1 MGNMMMRKSRFVSA
15 LAVTGLIG
23 CMAPAVLAAET
34 ITVASW
40 GGSYQE
46 AQSKAFF
53 KPTAE
58 ALGMTIKEDTTN
70 GLDDVRLQVTGNAV
84 KWDLVELGADECAR
98 GTKEGLFE
106 KLDYGQI
113 DSSGIDPNLVH
124 DDWVGITYYSVILV
138 YNTDVFG
145 KNGPKTWADFWNVEK
160 FPGRRALGGAFAT
173 ETLTVAAIADGVP
186 LDKVYPLDIDRA
198 LKSVD
203 KIRSHVDA
211 WWTSG
216 AQAMQ
221 LVKDGEVDMASIWN
235 GRASTL
241 KDQGA
246 PISYSYDQGVLT
258 ADCMVIPKG
267 AKNKEAAMKALAMFL
282 KPEIQANLPL
292 YIANG
297 PVNQK
302 AFDTG
307 KIPADKIAGINSA
320 PENVKKQVLLD
331 PAFWGDHLV
340 EAQEKFDN
348 LIQQ

>member
-1 MGNMMMRKSRFVSA
+1 MMKLRMTA
-15 LAVTGLIG
+15 AV
-23 CMAPAVLAAET
+23 AAAVLAASGPGVARAADS

-53 KPTAE
+53 KPTAD
-58 ALGMTIKEDTTN
+58 ALGITIKEDTTN

-106 KLDYGQI
+106 KLDYNVI
-113 DSSGIDPNLVH
+113 DPSGIDPKLVH
-124 DDWVGITYYSVILV
+124 EDWVGITFYSVVLI
-138 YNTDVFG
+138 YRTDVFG
-145 KNGPKTWADFWNVEK
+145 ENGPKTWADFWNVEK

-173 ETLTVAAIADGVP
+173 ETLTVAALADGVP
-186 LDKVYPLDIDRA
+186 VEQVYPLDIDRA
-198 LKSVD
+198 LQSLD
-203 KIRSHVDA
+203 KVRPHVDA

-221 LVKDGEVDMASIWN
+221 LIKDGEVDMASIWN

-241 KDQGA
+241 KAEGA
-246 PISYSYDQGVLT
+246 PISYGYDQGVLN

-267 AKNKEAAMKALAMFL
+267 AKNKDAAMKALAMFL

-297 PVNQK
+297 PVNLK
-302 AFDTG
+302 AFDAG
-307 KIPADKIAGINSA
+307 KIPADKIAGITSA
-320 PENVKKQVLLD
+320 PENAKKQVLMD
-331 PAFWGDHLV
+331 PSFWADHMI